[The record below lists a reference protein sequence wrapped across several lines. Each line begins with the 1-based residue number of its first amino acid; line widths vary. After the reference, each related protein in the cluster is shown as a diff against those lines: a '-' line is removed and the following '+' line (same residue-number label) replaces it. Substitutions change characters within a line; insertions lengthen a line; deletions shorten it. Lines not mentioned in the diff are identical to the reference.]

1 MRHVLFAL
9 LFFSTF
15 MQVKGQSHKIVSLSF
30 EEKDFSF
37 LESDGYHY
45 LESSKHSLSF
55 DTDTSAPALPWIGIT
70 LLIGENDSFQS
81 VEVNRTNAVPYVGIK
96 IGPNFP
102 LDVTGVTT
110 SNPRPSEKI
119 QYTSFRYPADPLIY
133 TGTHIADGYKFLSFQ
148 VSPFSYFPS
157 EDSLCLYSHITLDI
171 KLGKDI
177 SANKTSQ
184 KFAETREGFV
194 MRDIIRDLAI
204 NGSEQDSLYEREKNK
219 SSRISRDSS
228 EYIEYLIITTEQL
241 KPTFNALAD
250 WKTQK
255 GVRTKVITKDDVIAH
270 QGHALSLP
278 VRIKKEIKYYK
289 ENYGIKY
296 VLLGGDSRM
305 IPSSDCYF
313 KYRNSSG
320 VLYEDTTACDLFYA
334 CLDDIGWDTNYN
346 GRVGEVEDIF
356 DDSPDIVVSRISAE
370 TEDEA
375 WNQVNRI
382 IEYERNPNLNTWEN
396 KMLMC
401 GVKMKR
407 CWTINGRKTSDVEL
421 RGDSIFNEKILPFWN
436 GARFRFY
443 DTGTDHPLDSL
454 YQVSS
459 SNLTNQISLGYNI
472 IHMDTH
478 GSSFRWALEKD
489 GDFTIVSA
497 RNVTNRGYSLV
508 VTSSCHTNRFS
519 HSTCLSESLMR
530 NPNSGI
536 LGYWGCSTAGWYYP
550 NKKDLGPS
558 DLRNVAFYKYLFSDT
573 EKHLGEVALK
583 AKMDFIGCNM
593 DTTEVNRWLHF
604 GLNLLGD
611 PEMPVFTATPLTFNN
626 VSFSNNNGYLSINTN
641 VDSCRICVMGKN
653 NGTLE
658 YYEVYNN
665 ASDMP
670 ILDNPITMNYSI
682 CVTKPGYV
690 PYVVYVLKDNFIQN
704 DTITDNRIYIS
715 DPTSIGS
722 DVTPQQE
729 NGPVAIE
736 GGKTII
742 FNQSGIMIKNDFEV
756 KEGAIFEIK

>member
-15 MQVKGQSHKIVSLSF
+15 MQVRGQSHKIVSLSF

-110 SNPRPSEKI
+110 SNPRTSGQI
-119 QYTSFRYPADPLIY
+119 QYTSFRYPTDPIIY

-177 SANKTSQ
+177 SANKTPR
-184 KFAETREGFV
+184 KFAKIREGYV

-204 NGSEQDSLYEREKNK
+204 NGSEQDSLYEREKNI

-241 KPTFNALAD
+241 KPTFNALAE

-296 VLLGGDSRM
+296 VLLAGDTNI
-305 IPSSDCYF
+305 IPTVECVVRYNDAIAY
-313 KYRNSSG
+313 
-320 VLYEDTTACDLFYA
+320 TPCDLFYS
-334 CLDDIGWDTNYN
+334 CLDTIDWDSNYN
-346 GRVGEVEDIF
+346 GIIGEETDSFDMAPDIF
-356 DDSPDIVVSRISAE
+356 VSRISARNI
-370 TEDEA
+370 DQAEA
-375 WNQVNRI
+375 QVSRI
-382 IEYERNPNLNTWEN
+382 IEYERNPDINSWEN

-401 GVKMKR
+401 GVKLFYYKMV
-407 CWTINGRKTSDVEL
+407 NGRQASDAEL
-421 RGDSIFNEKILPFWN
+421 VGEMMFNDSIAPLWN
-436 GARFRFY
+436 GTQFRFY
-443 DTGTDHPLDSL
+443 DTRTDSSLDSL
-454 YQVSS
+454 YQVTPEHLSE
-459 SNLTNQISLGYNI
+459 QIANGYNFI
-472 IHMDTH
+472 NVGTH
-478 GSSFRWALEKD
+478 GSFLSWAMENSNSFNCTNA
-489 GDFTIVSA
+489 S
-497 RNVTNRGYSLV
+497 NVINNGYSLV
-508 VTSSCHTNRFS
+508 VTTACNTNDFS
-519 HSTCLSESLMR
+519 VMRCLSEALMV
-530 NPNSGI
+530 NANSGI
-536 LGYWGCSTAGWYYP
+536 IGYWGCSISGWSYSYTP
-550 NKKDLGPS
+550 YVKFGPS
-558 DLRNVAFYKYLFSDT
+558 DLRNIQFYKNLFTDSGN
-573 EKHLGEVALK
+573 HLGEIVQK
-583 AKMDFIGCNM
+583 SKMAFINTPM
-593 DTTEVNRWLHF
+593 DSTHVNRWLHF
-604 GLNLLGD
+604 GLNILGD
-611 PEMPVFTATPLTFNN
+611 PEMPIFTDTPCEFENVTFTFNN
-626 VSFSNNNGYLSINTN
+626 GTLSINTG
-641 VDSCRICVMGKN
+641 VEGCRVCVQGKIDD
-653 NGTLE
+653 E
-658 YYEVYNN
+658 VCYYRVYNN
-665 ASDMP
+665 IREDAILQVP
-670 ILDNPITMNYSI
+670 INMDYSI
-682 CVTKPGYV
+682 CITKPGYK
-690 PYVVYVLKDNFIQN
+690 PYIVYVLSKDYIQN
-704 DTITDNRIYIS
+704 ESISSNRIYLNDGI
-715 DPTSIGS
+715 SIGS
-722 DVTPQQE
+722 DVIPLQG
-729 NGPVAIE
+729 NGPVSIE

-742 FNQSGIMIKNDFEV
+742 FNQSGTMIKNDFEV
-756 KEGAIFEIK
+756 KKGAIFEIK